1 MAPRLI
7 FVHPSLLSYRRDFF
21 ERVAT
26 EYQGETIIYFS
37 PTVVGVLS
45 DIKDMPVWARSIG
58 PILSI
63 LPGVDWQKGAVGI
76 PLERGDILVVSGA
89 PRCLSNLVLLVRARM
104 KGVTTIWWG
113 HYHSPTS
120 TRMRSALRL
129 ALARTA
135 HALLFYTG
143 AEVLRYRQSVNNQ
156 DKRPIHALNNGIDT
170 DPVRLLRV
178 PYVPAVRE
186 RAVLFVGRLT
196 AKAELRSAIEALA
209 HPDAKGIEL
218 HVIGD
223 GPEGEALGLLA
234 DDLGVAERVR
244 WHGATTDERRISRVA
259 NACRVFLYPGQVG
272 LSLIHAMAYGL
283 PAVLH
288 DNANDQMPEYSAF
301 ESGLTGRCFARGD
314 TAALAATLR
323 EMIDDFDALCAFS
336 GESLRRVEDDY
347 NTRAMSKR
355 LVTLLGILDSGQ

>member
-113 HYHSPTS
+113 HY
-120 TRMRSALRL
+120 
-129 ALARTA
+129 
-135 HALLFYTG
+135 
-143 AEVLRYRQSVNNQ
+143 
-156 DKRPIHALNNGIDT
+156 
-170 DPVRLLRV
+170 
-178 PYVPAVRE
+178 
-186 RAVLFVGRLT
+186 
-196 AKAELRSAIEALA
+196 
-209 HPDAKGIEL
+209 
-218 HVIGD
+218 
-223 GPEGEALGLLA
+223 
-234 DDLGVAERVR
+234 
-244 WHGATTDERRISRVA
+244 
-259 NACRVFLYPGQVG
+259 
-272 LSLIHAMAYGL
+272 LSLIH
-283 PAVLH
+283 
-288 DNANDQMPEYSAF
+288 
-301 ESGLTGRCFARGD
+301 
-314 TAALAATLR
+314 
-323 EMIDDFDALCAFS
+323 I
-336 GESLRRVEDDY
+336 
-347 NTRAMSKR
+347 
-355 LVTLLGILDSGQ
+355 